1 MVDHKTGRNDPCP
14 CGSGL
19 KYKNCHLGRPDDT
32 PEVVRRRV
40 VGPMIVGGVGLLGAI
55 GAGVWRGPG
64 TGLTF
69 AAAAALILGMYVIL
83 RNPPAGDP
91 KRKDSGSINFGG

>member
-40 VGPMIVGGVGLLGAI
+40 VGPMIVGG
-55 GAGVWRGPG
+55 
-64 TGLTF
+64 
-69 AAAAALILGMYVIL
+69 AAAALILGMYVIL